1 MSRSKVTLF
10 ESLSSR
16 CMQTNDQLLY
26 LDYKQMAKVAERIQ
40 IHMEYACNYLKCSAS
55 DGFVIKTTERLKERT
70 I

>member
-1 MSRSKVTLF
+1 
-10 ESLSSR
+10 
-16 CMQTNDQLLY
+16 MQTNDQLLY